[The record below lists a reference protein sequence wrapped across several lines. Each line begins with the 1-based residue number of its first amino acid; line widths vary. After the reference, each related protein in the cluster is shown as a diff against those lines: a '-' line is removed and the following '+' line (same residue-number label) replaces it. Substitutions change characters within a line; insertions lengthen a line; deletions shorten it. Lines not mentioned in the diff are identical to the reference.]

1 MKRVTI
7 YTDGAC
13 SGNPGVGG
21 WGAVLMYMG
30 VSKEI
35 SGSCERTTNNRMELT
50 AVIEALKCLKQPC
63 EVDLFTDSSYVYN
76 GFAQGWIWNWRRNG
90 WKTATK
96 KPVENQDLWQTLFE
110 LTGIHKVDWNKVKG
124 HADNEFNNRCDKLAT
139 AAVAELKKTLGANE
153 ASRDDNANADGNA
166 DEGMVENSDE
176 SLTGSDETNDDSI

>member
-1 MKRVTI
+1 M
-7 YTDGAC
+7 
-13 SGNPGVGG
+13 
-21 WGAVLMYMG
+21 LMYMG

-110 LTGIHKVDWNKVKG
+110 LTGIHKVNWNKVKG